1 MVMASV
7 LMRVENEA
15 HVFREVGPKIQCPL
29 LPSSSVIR
37 TWLGSGEGAGGQL
50 SILVLPNSSVV
61 NTPLEGHGRP
71 VT

>member
-37 TWLGSGEGAGGQL
+37 TWLGSGEGAG
-50 SILVLPNSSVV
+50 
-61 NTPLEGHGRP
+61 ED
-71 VT
+71 